1 MRRGFTL
8 IAAIFFV
15 VIASSICMLAL
26 SIASTSV
33 KQNSEI
39 YLREQSE
46 LVARAATEYAMLAII
61 SNDFSI
67 TCLGNQSKNESE
79 DNPIAGEFGELFTFK
94 VYVKYFGDMGDAC
107 KNKDAVIVKGANQGT
122 IMLDVFVSSKPGK
135 ASNPIN
141 FHKRT
146 LQKL

>member
-26 SIASTSV
+26 SIATTSV
-33 KQNSEI
+33 RQNSEI

-46 LVARAATEYAMLAII
+46 LVARAATEYAVLAVL
-61 SNDFSI
+61 SNDFYKAGAVCI
-67 TCLGNQSKNESE
+67 GDKN
-79 DNPIAGEFGELFTFK
+79 NPIKGEFGELFTFE
-94 VYVKYFGDMGDAC
+94 VFVKYFGDMGVC
-107 KNKDAVIVKGANQGT
+107 SGDAVAVTGLNQGT
-122 IMLDVFVSSKPGK
+122 VLLDVFVSSKPGK

>member
-61 SNDFSI
+61 SNDFST
-67 TCLGNQSKNESE
+67 TCLGNQSENASE
-79 DNPIAGEFGELFTFK
+79 DNPIAGEFGDLFTFK
-94 VYVKYFGDMGDAC
+94 VYVKYFGDMGICSGDSVA
-107 KNKDAVIVKGANQGT
+107 ATGANQGT

>member
-61 SNDFSI
+61 SNDFST
-67 TCLGNQSKNESE
+67 TCLGKQSKNASE
-79 DNPIAGEFGELFTFK
+79 DNPISGEFGDLFTFK
-94 VYVKYFGDMGDAC
+94 VYVKYFGDMGIC
-107 KNKDAVIVKGANQGT
+107 SGDAVAATGANQGT

>member
-26 SIASTSV
+26 SIATTSV

-46 LVARAATEYAMLAII
+46 LVARAATEYAILAIM
-61 SNDFSI
+61 SNDFGV
-67 TCLGNQSKNESE
+67 TCLGNESKNN
-79 DNPIAGEFGELFTFK
+79 DNDKPIKGEFGDLFTFK

-107 KNKDAVIVKGANQGT
+107 ENKDAVIVKGANQGT

-135 ASNPIN
+135 ALNPIN

>member
-46 LVARAATEYAMLAII
+46 LVARAATEYAILAII
-61 SNDFSI
+61 SNDFSTTCIGNNDQAI
-67 TCLGNQSKNESE
+67 T
-79 DNPIAGEFGELFTFK
+79 GEFGELFIFK
-94 VYVKYFGDMGDAC
+94 VYVKYFGDMGIC
-107 KNKDAVIVKGANQGT
+107 SGDAVAATGANQGT

>member
-46 LVARAATEYAMLAII
+46 LVARAATEYAILAII
-61 SNDFSI
+61 SNDFSTTCIGNNDQAI
-67 TCLGNQSKNESE
+67 T
-79 DNPIAGEFGELFTFK
+79 GEFGELFIFK

>member
-46 LVARAATEYAMLAII
+46 LVARAATEYAILAII
-61 SNDFSI
+61 SNDFSA
-67 TCLGNQSKNESE
+67 TCLGKQSKNASE
-79 DNPIAGEFGELFTFK
+79 DNPISGEFGDLFTFK
-94 VYVKYFGDMGDAC
+94 VYVKYFGDMGIC
-107 KNKDAVIVKGANQGT
+107 SGDAVAATGANQGT

>member
-61 SNDFSI
+61 SNDFYK
-67 TCLGNQSKNESE
+67 TGAVCLGDEH
-79 DNPIAGEFGELFTFK
+79 NPISGEFGDLFTFK
-94 VYVKYFGDMGDAC
+94 VFVKYFGDMGDAC
-107 KNKDAVIVKGANQGT
+107 ENKDAVIVKGANQGT

-135 ASNPIN
+135 SSNPIN

>member
-61 SNDFSI
+61 SNDFST
-67 TCLGNQSKNESE
+67 TCLGNQSENASE
-79 DNPIAGEFGELFTFK
+79 DNPISGEFGDLFTFK
-94 VYVKYFGDMGDAC
+94 VYVKYFGDMGICSGDVVA
-107 KNKDAVIVKGANQGT
+107 ATGANQGT

>member
-26 SIASTSV
+26 SIATTSV

-46 LVARAATEYAMLAII
+46 LVARAATEYAVLAVL
-61 SNDFSI
+61 SNDFYKAGAVCI
-67 TCLGNQSKNESE
+67 GDKN
-79 DNPIAGEFGELFTFK
+79 NPIKGEFGELFTFE
-94 VYVKYFGDMGDAC
+94 VFVKYFGDMGVC
-107 KNKDAVIVKGANQGT
+107 SGDAVAVTGLNQGT
-122 IMLDVFVSSKPGK
+122 VLLDVFVSSKPGK
-135 ASNPIN
+135 ATNPIN

>member
-61 SNDFSI
+61 SNDFST
-67 TCLGNQSKNESE
+67 TCLGNQSENASE
-79 DNPIAGEFGELFTFK
+79 DNPISGEFGDLFTFK
-94 VYVKYFGDMGDAC
+94 VFVKYFGDMGICSGDAM
-107 KNKDAVIVKGANQGT
+107 AATGTNQGT

>member
-61 SNDFSI
+61 SNDFYK
-67 TCLGNQSKNESE
+67 TGAVCLGDEH
-79 DNPIAGEFGELFTFK
+79 NPIAGEFGDLFTFK
-94 VYVKYFGDMGDAC
+94 VSVKYFGDMGNAC
-107 KNKDAVIVKGANQGT
+107 KNKDAVIVKGTNQGT

>member
-61 SNDFSI
+61 SNDFSATCIGNNDQAI
-67 TCLGNQSKNESE
+67 T
-79 DNPIAGEFGELFTFK
+79 GEFGDLFTFK

>member
-1 MRRGFTL
+1 MKRGFTL

-61 SNDFSI
+61 SNDFYK
-67 TCLGNQSKNESE
+67 TGAVCLGDEH
-79 DNPIAGEFGELFTFK
+79 NPISGEFGDLFTFK
-94 VYVKYFGDMGDAC
+94 VYVKYFGNMGVCSGDAV
-107 KNKDAVIVKGANQGT
+107 AATGANQGT

>member
-61 SNDFSI
+61 SNDFST
-67 TCLGNQSKNESE
+67 TCLGNQSENASE
-79 DNPIAGEFGELFTFK
+79 DNPIAGEFGDLFTFK

-135 ASNPIN
+135 VSNPIN

>member
-26 SIASTSV
+26 SIATTSV
-33 KQNSEI
+33 RQNREI

-61 SNDFSI
+61 SNDFST
-67 TCLGNQSKNESE
+67 TCLGNQSENASE
-79 DNPIAGEFGELFTFK
+79 DNPITGEFGDLFTFK
-94 VYVKYFGDMGDAC
+94 VYVKYFGDMGIC
-107 KNKDAVIVKGANQGT
+107 SGDAVAATGANQGT

-135 ASNPIN
+135 SSNPIN

>member
-1 MRRGFTL
+1 MRKGFTL

-26 SIASTSV
+26 SIATTSV
-33 KQNSEI
+33 RQNSEI

-46 LVARAATEYAMLAII
+46 LVARAATEYAVLAVL
-61 SNDFSI
+61 SNDFYKAGAVCI
-67 TCLGNQSKNESE
+67 GDKN
-79 DNPIAGEFGELFTFK
+79 NPIKGEFGELFTFE
-94 VYVKYFGDMGDAC
+94 VFVKYFGDMGVC
-107 KNKDAVIVKGANQGT
+107 SGDAVAVTGLNQGT
-122 IMLDVFVSSKPGK
+122 VLLDVFVSSKPGK
-135 ASNPIN
+135 ATNPIN

>member
-61 SNDFSI
+61 SNNDFYKTGAVCI
-67 TCLGNQSKNESE
+67 GDEH
-79 DNPIAGEFGELFTFK
+79 NPIAGEFGDLFTFK
-94 VYVKYFGDMGDAC
+94 VFVKYFGDMGIC
-107 KNKDAVIVKGANQGT
+107 SGDAVAATGVNQGT

>member
-61 SNDFSI
+61 SNDFST
-67 TCLGNQSKNESE
+67 TCLGNQSENASE
-79 DNPIAGEFGELFTFK
+79 DNPISGEFGELFTFK
-94 VYVKYFGDMGDAC
+94 VYVKYFGDMGIC
-107 KNKDAVIVKGANQGT
+107 SGDAVAATGANQGT

>member
-46 LVARAATEYAMLAII
+46 LVARAATEYAILAII
-61 SNDFSI
+61 SNDFST
-67 TCLGNQSKNESE
+67 TCLGKQSKNASE
-79 DNPIAGEFGELFTFK
+79 DNPISGEFGELFTFK
-94 VYVKYFGDMGDAC
+94 VYVKYFGDMGIC
-107 KNKDAVIVKGANQGT
+107 SGDAVAATGANQGT

>member
-61 SNDFSI
+61 SNDFSTTCIGNNDQAI
-67 TCLGNQSKNESE
+67 T
-79 DNPIAGEFGELFTFK
+79 GEFGELFTFK
-94 VYVKYFGDMGDAC
+94 VFVKYFGDMGIC
-107 KNKDAVIVKGANQGT
+107 SGDAVAATGVNQGT

>member
-1 MRRGFTL
+1 MKRGFTL

-26 SIASTSV
+26 SIATTSV

-46 LVARAATEYAMLAII
+46 LVARAATEYAILSII
-61 SNDFSI
+61 SNDFSVN
-67 TCLGNQSKNESE
+67 CLGNESKEAS
-79 DNPIAGEFGELFTFK
+79 DDKPIKGEFGELFTFK
-94 VYVKYFGDMGDAC
+94 VYVKYFGDMGEAC
-107 KNKDAVIVKGANQGT
+107 KDKEAVIVKGPNQGT
-122 IMLDVFVSSKPGK
+122 VLLDVFVSSKGK
-135 ASNPIN
+135 KATNPIN

>member
-61 SNDFSI
+61 SNDFST
-67 TCLGNQSKNESE
+67 TCLGNQSENASE
-79 DNPIAGEFGELFTFK
+79 DNPISGEFGDLFTFK
-94 VYVKYFGDMGDAC
+94 VYVKYFGDMGNAC
-107 KNKDAVIVKGANQGT
+107 KNKDAVIVKGTNQGT
-122 IMLDVFVSSKPGK
+122 IILDVFVSSKPGK
-135 ASNPIN
+135 SSNPIN

>member
-26 SIASTSV
+26 SIATTSV

-46 LVARAATEYAMLAII
+46 LVARAATEYAILAII
-61 SNDFSI
+61 SNDFSA
-67 TCLGNQSKNESE
+67 TCLGKQSKNASE
-79 DNPIAGEFGELFTFK
+79 DNPISGEFGDLFTFK
-94 VYVKYFGDMGDAC
+94 VYVKYFGDMGIC
-107 KNKDAVIVKGANQGT
+107 SGDAVAATGANQGT

>member
-61 SNDFSI
+61 SNDFYKTGAVCI
-67 TCLGNQSKNESE
+67 GDKN
-79 DNPIAGEFGELFTFK
+79 NPIKGEFGELFTFE
-94 VYVKYFGDMGDAC
+94 VFVKYFGDMGEAC
-107 KNKDAVIVKGANQGT
+107 KDKEAVIVKGPNQGT
-122 IMLDVFVSSKPGK
+122 VLLDVFVSSKGEK
-135 ASNPIN
+135 ATNPIN

>member
-26 SIASTSV
+26 SIATTSV
-33 KQNSEI
+33 RQNSEI

-46 LVARAATEYAMLAII
+46 LVARAATEYAVLAVL
-61 SNDFSI
+61 SNDFYKAGAVCI
-67 TCLGNQSKNESE
+67 GDKN
-79 DNPIAGEFGELFTFK
+79 NPIKGEFGELFTFE
-94 VYVKYFGDMGDAC
+94 VFVKYFGDMGVC
-107 KNKDAVIVKGANQGT
+107 NGDAVAVTGLNQGT
-122 IMLDVFVSSKPGK
+122 VLLDVFVSSKPGK
-135 ASNPIN
+135 ATNPIN

>member
-61 SNDFSI
+61 SNDFST
-67 TCLGNQSKNESE
+67 TCLGNQSKNASE
-79 DNPIAGEFGELFTFK
+79 DNPISGEFGDLFTFK
-94 VYVKYFGDMGDAC
+94 VYVKYFGDMGIC
-107 KNKDAVIVKGANQGT
+107 SGDAVATTGANQGT

>member
-61 SNDFSI
+61 SNDFYK
-67 TCLGNQSKNESE
+67 TGAVCLGDEH
-79 DNPIAGEFGELFTFK
+79 NPIAGEFGDLFTFK
-94 VYVKYFGDMGDAC
+94 VFVKYFGDMGDAC
-107 KNKDAVIVKGANQGT
+107 KNKDAVIVEGTNQGT

>member
-26 SIASTSV
+26 SIATTSV
-33 KQNSEI
+33 RQNSEI

-61 SNDFSI
+61 SNDFST
-67 TCLGNQSKNESE
+67 TCLGNQSENASE
-79 DNPIAGEFGELFTFK
+79 DNPITGEFGDLFTFK
-94 VYVKYFGDMGDAC
+94 VYVKYFGDMGIC
-107 KNKDAVIVKGANQGT
+107 SGDAVAVTGANQGT

-135 ASNPIN
+135 SSNPIN

>member
-26 SIASTSV
+26 SIATTSV
-33 KQNSEI
+33 RQNSEI

-61 SNDFSI
+61 SNDFST
-67 TCLGNQSKNESE
+67 TCLGNQSENASE
-79 DNPIAGEFGELFTFK
+79 DNPISGEFGDLFTFK
-94 VYVKYFGDMGDAC
+94 VYVKYFGDMGIC
-107 KNKDAVIVKGANQGT
+107 SGDAVAATGANQGT

>member
-67 TCLGNQSKNESE
+67 TCLGNQSKNASE
-79 DNPIAGEFGELFTFK
+79 DNPIAGEFGDLLTFK

-107 KNKDAVIVKGANQGT
+107 KNKDAVIVKGINQGT

>member
-61 SNDFSI
+61 SNDFSV
-67 TCLGNQSKNESE
+67 TCLGNESKEAS
-79 DNPIAGEFGELFTFK
+79 DDKPIKGEFGELFTFK
-94 VYVKYFGDMGDAC
+94 VYVKYFGDMGIC
-107 KNKDAVIVKGANQGT
+107 SGDAVAATGINQGT

>member
-61 SNDFSI
+61 SNDFST
-67 TCLGNQSKNESE
+67 TCLGNQSENASE
-79 DNPIAGEFGELFTFK
+79 DNPIAGEFGNLFTFK

-135 ASNPIN
+135 SSNPIN

>member
-61 SNDFSI
+61 SNDFST
-67 TCLGNQSKNESE
+67 TCLGNQSKNASE
-79 DNPIAGEFGELFTFK
+79 DNPIAGEFGDLFTFK
-94 VYVKYFGDMGDAC
+94 VYVKYFGDMGIC
-107 KNKDAVIVKGANQGT
+107 SGDAVAATGANQGT
-122 IMLDVFVSSKPGK
+122 MMLDFFVSSKPGK

>member
-26 SIASTSV
+26 SIATTSV
-33 KQNSEI
+33 RQNSEI

-46 LVARAATEYAMLAII
+46 LVARAATEYAILAVL
-61 SNDFSI
+61 SNDFYKAGAVCI
-67 TCLGNQSKNESE
+67 GDKN
-79 DNPIAGEFGELFTFK
+79 NPIKGEFGELFTFE
-94 VYVKYFGDMGDAC
+94 VFVKYFGDMGVC
-107 KNKDAVIVKGANQGT
+107 SGDAVAVTGPNQGT
-122 IMLDVFVSSKPGK
+122 VLLDVFVSSKLGK
-135 ASNPIN
+135 ATNPIN

>member
-61 SNDFSI
+61 SNDFYK
-67 TCLGNQSKNESE
+67 TGAVCLGDEH
-79 DNPIAGEFGELFTFK
+79 NPIAGEFGDLFTFK
-94 VYVKYFGDMGDAC
+94 VFVQYFGDMGDAC
-107 KNKDAVIVKGANQGT
+107 RNKDAVIVKGTNQGT

>member
-61 SNDFSI
+61 SNDFST
-67 TCLGNQSKNESE
+67 TCLGNQSENASE
-79 DNPIAGEFGELFTFK
+79 DNPIAGEFGDLFTFK
-94 VYVKYFGDMGDAC
+94 VFVKYFGDMGIC
-107 KNKDAVIVKGANQGT
+107 SGDAVAATGANQGT

>member
-26 SIASTSV
+26 SIATTSV

-46 LVARAATEYAMLAII
+46 LVARAATEYAILAII
-61 SNDFSI
+61 SNDFSA
-67 TCLGNQSKNESE
+67 TCLGKQSKNASE
-79 DNPIAGEFGELFTFK
+79 DNPISGESGDLFTFK
-94 VYVKYFGDMGDAC
+94 VYVKYFGDMGIC
-107 KNKDAVIVKGANQGT
+107 SGDAVAATGANQGT

>member
-61 SNDFSI
+61 SNDFST
-67 TCLGNQSKNESE
+67 TCLGNQSENASE
-79 DNPIAGEFGELFTFK
+79 DNPISGEFGDLFTFK
-94 VYVKYFGDMGDAC
+94 VYVKYFGDMGIC
-107 KNKDAVIVKGANQGT
+107 SGDAVAATGANQGT